1 MMAGSEIARRQS
13 GTPARRSQPPARQS
27 QTAYATY
34 TVTDAQTPARPATRA
49 RPTPR
54 EYSAS
59 PPVKSSGSNSISVLE
74 AEYLGTMFLIFLT
87 VFTDQKSTYGSK
99 MLAVLK
105 RMTFASILFFILG
118 LLSTG
123 SENTAKFS
131 KAVGLLVLAGVFL
144 GTAGQGTISALDNFF
159 KADWTQGSTTEGDT
173 SGNAPAGTQT
183 GSSAG
188 GATESALQRAEQAAQ
203 NAINRVGS
211 GFFGTA
217 SNNPLIKSLEQ
228 LLGAI

>member
-1 MMAGSEIARRQS
+1 MASSQIARRQS
-13 GTPARRSQPPARQS
+13 GTPARQSRPPARQ
-27 QTAYATY
+27 TATY
-34 TVTDAQTPARPATRA
+34 TVTDAQTPARPAARTR
-49 RPTPR
+49 PEPR
-54 EYSAS
+54 QYSYNPGPS
-59 PPVKSSGSNSISVLE
+59 KSSGSNSISVLE

-144 GTAGQGTISALDNFF
+144 GTAGQGTISALDSFF
-159 KADWTQGSTTEGDT
+159 KADWTQGDTTQGDT

-183 GSSAG
+183 GPSAS
-188 GATESALQRAEQAAQ
+188 GASQSALQRAEQAAL
-203 NAINRVGS
+203 NALNRVGN
-211 GFFGTA
+211 GVTGTG

>member
-1 MMAGSEIARRQS
+1 MAGTVARRQS
-13 GTPARRSQPPARQS
+13 GPPARRSQPPARQS

-34 TVTDAQTPARPATRA
+34 TVTDAQTPARPAARA
-49 RPTPR
+49 RPEPR
-54 EYSAS
+54 QYS
-59 PPVKSSGSNSISVLE
+59 PRPSSGNSNSISVLE

-105 RMTFASILFFILG
+105 RMTFASILFFVLG

-183 GSSAG
+183 GPSAG
-188 GATESALQRAEQAAQ
+188 GATQSALQRAEQAAL
-203 NAINRVGS
+203 NALNRVGN
-211 GFFGTA
+211 GVTGTG

-228 LLGAI
+228 LLGAL